1 MTRDSEIRKC
11 KVLGE
16 DWVVEIDYNDL
27 DKLVCI
33 DIYGEEGTRI
43 RVSSAYDLEVIGRE
57 LVSIGKKLGKLSEEE
72 ND

>member
-16 DWVVEIDYNDL
+16 EWVVEIDYNDL

-57 LVSIGKKLGKLSEEE
+57 LVSIGKKLGKLSEED

>member
-1 MTRDSEIRKC
+1 MIRDSGIRKC

-16 DWVVEIDYNDL
+16 EWEIEIDYNEL
-27 DKLVCI
+27 DKLTCI